1 MRLASRSVLREI
13 WPPFVLGFAAYTFIL
28 LIRTVYFL
36 ADFFVRR
43 SASFG
48 DVVRLAVLSLPWI
61 VVLTLPMAFLLAVLV
76 GIGRLAGDSE
86 IIALRSCGI
95 GPMAVYR
102 PAMGAAVGLSV
113 GVFLL
118 YNLVL
123 PGANDSLTRSLARVA
138 ATSVV
143 NVVHPRTF
151 REARSGVTLY
161 FDHAGPDGRSLEGV
175 FVKLGEEWERDQRV
189 IVARRGILT
198 LEGERLWLDLFQS
211 TLHEYD
217 PADPARYRLNRAQ
230 AQRVLLAGDI
240 GLSSS
245 ASVSYEKG
253 LRAQSLAELLE
264 SARRVRRESPE
275 NYRLAWVEIHK
286 KFSIPFACLAFAV
299 IGIPLAESARRGGR
313 GSAFAISLAIIIL
326 YYVLLSAGETWGQRG
341 RLPPA
346 VAIWIPNVLLL
357 AGGAIAIARS
367 GHEHA
372 RWQWKLPF
380 RRRPSA
386 RPAVA
391 ARARPRFGSLLRFPG
406 ILDRYVL
413 RRFLTVL
420 LFATVSVLVLAVIV
434 DYAERVDRIAK
445 NHPPGAVVLG
455 YYRCFLLSIAM
466 QIAPFVSLIA
476 TLVCLGILSKN
487 NEDTAFKASGVSLHR
502 LAAPI
507 LAATAVGALV
517 FFALEEYVVPYAERQ
532 QARYYNI
539 INGRPED
546 YGAART
552 PAERNWRRSDDGSI
566 WHQEES
572 DPARGVLVAPSVFR
586 FDGDFDLVR
595 REAARF
601 ASWDGSR
608 WIFRQGWSR
617 TFGESSETAYR
628 TYLEDA
634 VPGDPPR
641 NFARERRTPEQM
653 RWREVQRYARRLKA
667 GGYATGD
674 LETALHAKFS
684 TPALIPL
691 MALLG
696 VPFAFR
702 IGRRGALAGI
712 GVGLALG
719 MGFLIAVAFF
729 TKLGDVGALPA
740 ALAAWSPN
748 VLATTLAV
756 YLLLRLRT

>member
-1 MRLASRSVLREI
+1 MRLTSRSVLREI
-13 WPPFVLGFAAYTFIL
+13 WPPFLLGFAAYTFIL

-48 DVVRLAVLSLPWI
+48 EVAWLAVLSLPWI
-61 VVLTLPMAFLLAVLV
+61 VVLTLPMAFLLAVLIGV
-76 GIGRLAGDSE
+76 GRLAGDSE

-102 PAMGAAVGLSV
+102 PAMAAAGVLSV

-123 PGANDSLTRSLARVA
+123 PGANDRLTRSLARVA

-189 IVARRGILT
+189 IVARRGALT

-217 PADPARYRLNRAQ
+217 PADPAHYRLNRAE

-240 GLSSS
+240 AISS

-253 LRAQSLAELLE
+253 LRAQSLGELLE
-264 SARRVRRESPE
+264 TARRMERESPE
-275 NYRLAWVEIHK
+275 NFRLAWVEIHK

-326 YYVLLSAGETWGQRG
+326 YYVLLSAGETWGQQG
-341 RLPPA
+341 RLPPGA
-346 VAIWIPNVLLL
+346 AIWIPNVLLL
-357 AGGAIAIARS
+357 AGGALAIARS
-367 GHEHA
+367 GREHA
-372 RWQWKLPF
+372 RWQWKLPL
-380 RRRPSA
+380 RWRPSG
-386 RPAVA
+386 RPVSPTGS
-391 ARARPRFGSLLRFPG
+391 RPRFGGLLRFPG

-420 LFATVSVLVLAVIV
+420 VFAAVSVLVLAVIV

-487 NEDTAFKASGVSLHR
+487 NEDTAFRASGVSLHR

-507 LAATAVGALV
+507 LAATAVAALL

-552 PAERNWRRSDDGSI
+552 PAERNWRRADDGSI

-572 DPARGVLVAPSVFR
+572 DPSRGVLVAPSVFR
-586 FDGDFDLVR
+586 FSDDFDLVR

-617 TFGESSETAYR
+617 TFGESSETGYR
-628 TYLEDA
+628 TYLEDP
-634 VPGDPPR
+634 VPGEPPR

-674 LETALHAKFS
+674 LETAMHGKFS
-684 TPALIPL
+684 IPALIPM

-740 ALAAWSPN
+740 VLAAWSPN
-748 VLATTLAV
+748 VLAATLAV